1 MSKSL
6 NSYSADSCFRELTR
20 AKGIRLPGQDEW
32 GCRGC
37 SHNSLGEV
45 GLRVR
50 KAFQRQIP
58 HLSRSFVAHVGRGDI
73 KWKPQACPRPGQ
85 PPADLRQAGGRQA
98 GLRGAVRADV
108 HKTAP
113 EGLPAPRV
121 APTQQGPRSETGL
134 RLRVS
139 EGPASTRR
147 FDVVF
152 GAPGALGPR
161 SLVSGRGR
169 RCPVSTGGGEAAWS
183 RVRVVRKCARF
194 RGVRWPVV
202 CREAG
207 VWTRTPCLV
216 RPELAFSRGQ
226 AELGVAIWTKGL
238 GRGGAGGGWW

>member
-1 MSKSL
+1 MSSH
-6 NSYSADSCFRELTR
+6 REGEPDQVPRETR
-20 AKGIRLPGQDEW
+20 RWVGSRL
-32 GCRGC
+32 
-37 SHNSLGEV
+37 
-45 GLRVR
+45 
-50 KAFQRQIP
+50 
-58 HLSRSFVAHVGRGDI
+58 
-73 KWKPQACPRPGQ
+73 
-85 PPADLRQAGGRQA
+85 
-98 GLRGAVRADV
+98 
-108 HKTAP
+108 
-113 EGLPAPRV
+113 
-121 APTQQGPRSETGL
+121 QGPRSETGL

-238 GRGGAGGGWW
+238 GRGGAGREGGGGEGKVLEG